1 MAERAIEVK
10 FSEITLLVIL
20 LCCSSL
26 ADGWFVERS
35 PYSELV
41 TIEFRETDLVQ
52 ALRQLDEHLD
62 GTIYIGSDVRGLVT
76 GHYSGV
82 PLEDVLRSL
91 LAQQS
96 PALGYKRVGSST
108 LVVARP
114 EKLVEPPIT
123 PDGRLLRPGQIVE
136 EFLLEGESIDRVI
149 RLVSSRYPDIELLRH
164 PIVNG
169 FWAIGVRRDIEA
181 LRRELEAVEA
191 P

>member
-1 MAERAIEVK
+1 MK